1 MWCAFPY
8 LRKIFDKNKKRMDDK
23 LLQTMCTYIH
33 FGDKGLIQTHGH
45 IKLILQLTLDLLAME
60 SDNEDL
66 TLGCS

>member
-1 MWCAFPY
+1 MWCVFPY
-8 LRKIFDKNKKRMDDK
+8 LRKIFDKNKKRMDEK

-33 FGDKGLIQTHGH
+33 YGDKDLIQTHGH
-45 IKLILQLTLDLLAME
+45 IKVILQLSLDLLAME

>member
-1 MWCAFPY
+1 
-8 LRKIFDKNKKRMDDK
+8 MDEK

-33 FGDKGLIQTHGH
+33 YGDKDLIQTHGH
-45 IKLILQLTLDLLAME
+45 IKLILQLSLELLAIE